1 MVIGSV
7 YVPPGDMNAINA
19 LDTVIGKILQ
29 SHQKLLIGMDA
40 NARNSL
46 WDYECVSVPLSR
58 KSTSMGVRLEEI
70 LDKYGLQLHNT
81 GVPTYCSG
89 SVSTAP
95 DVTISKGIGQ
105 YGQVSW
111 SVIDD
116 ELRTP
121 HEGLLMDIGD
131 RAKIERREVIN
142 WKLFDWTAYCSET
155 KIKINS
161 LYDKWEKQQN
171 LSVDFMVKELTASI
185 QQCVETIAT
194 MKIITEHSKP

>member
-70 LDKYGLQLHNT
+70 LDKYGLQLHNQACQRIAQA
-81 GVPTYCSG
+81 VF
-89 SVSTAP
+89 
-95 DVTISKGIGQ
+95 
-105 YGQVSW
+105 
-111 SVIDD
+111 
-116 ELRTP
+116 
-121 HEGLLMDIGD
+121 LLHLM
-131 RAKIERREVIN
+131 
-142 WKLFDWTAYCSET
+142 LQS
-155 KIKINS
+155 
-161 LYDKWEKQQN
+161 Q
-171 LSVDFMVKELTASI
+171 KELGS
-185 QQCVETIAT
+185 
-194 MKIITEHSKP
+194 MDK